1 MAAPNPL
8 LTTPPGILAGAPQN
22 TPQDAPQNTLT
33 VPARNTARDPL
44 AGRLP
49 VTLLTGF
56 LGSGKT
62 TLLARLVRHPAMAGA
77 AVVIN
82 ELGEIGIDHD
92 LLTVSS
98 ENIALLANG
107 CICCSVR
114 TDLQATLRDLFARR
128 KVGELPDFDRVII
141 ETTGLADPAPVVQT
155 LASDT
160 LLAAQFRLDGLVTLV
175 DAVNAATQ
183 LASYAE
189 PARQI
194 ALADRVLITKSDIA
208 TPAQVQAV
216 RDAVQAINPRAG
228 VRLLVHGEIDP
239 AELTGLGL
247 QSARAGAAT
256 LSFLGEPLRP
266 EGDAGDEDAA
276 GDAGAEVAEVGV
288 GAESAAVGA
297 DDEDHGRPLSQ
308 QLAGQAVRRSALHDA
323 GIRTQVLRF
332 EKPFTWA
339 AFSSALELLSTL
351 RGPDLLRVKGIVNV
365 GGLPVVVQGVQ
376 HIFHPPVTLDR
387 WPSADI
393 GTRLVFIT
401 RGIEAGVIG
410 DLMRAVAGVGKGRD
424 CG

>member
-1 MAAPNPL
+1 MATPNPL
-8 LTTPPGILAGAPQN
+8 LTTLPDMLQTTQQN
-22 TPQDAPQNTLT
+22 TPTQPGQ
-33 VPARNTARDPL
+33 NTARDPL

-208 TPAQVQAV
+208 SADQVQAV
-216 RDAVQAINPRAG
+216 RDAVHQINPRTG
-228 VRLLVHGEIDP
+228 VRLVVQGEIDP

-266 EGDAGDEDAA
+266 EGDAGVED
-276 GDAGAEVAEVGV
+276 DAGADLVADVGSSA
-288 GAESAAVGA
+288 GAGANGTAAGA
-297 DDEDHGRPLSQ
+297 DDGDHGRPLSQ
-308 QLAGQAVRRSALHDA
+308 QLAGQAARRSALHDA

-332 EKPFTWA
+332 EQPFTWA
-339 AFSSALELLSTL
+339 AFSSALELLCTL

-365 GGLPVVVQGVQ
+365 EGLPVVVQGVQ

-387 WPSADI
+387 WPSADT

-401 RGIEAGVIG
+401 RRIDAAVIRNLLQAVVATAGG
-410 DLMRAVAGVGKGRD
+410 AA
-424 CG
+424 